1 MYFRDRMEPS
11 TWEVLGYDLPET
23 AEDSDV
29 PGYLGYVPNVPMTP
43 DHYALARSRGIFVRV
58 VGDIPSSTPDW
69 DVCYRDYPAM
79 LTYLN
84 SVVSRFPNLATLTD
98 IGDSWCKAHL
108 DLCTSPHAGNGFDV
122 WRVKLTNS
130 AIPGPKPRFH
140 LVAAHHAR
148 EIATPELAMQW
159 IEDLVTGYGTNA
171 DFTWLLDN
179 REVYVVPVENLD
191 GWFHAATDQV
201 YWRKNDNPA
210 GCSYPDNGVDPNR
223 NYPICWSCP
232 GGGSSPCSETYWG
245 VSAGSETETQNMM
258 NEYNAVDPHFV
269 ISLHTVGPYV
279 LYPWGNSGYGA
290 PADRAGLDALAWNM
304 GRINNTTPRNR
315 VGQPYNVLYNVSGTT
330 DDWTYANF
338 AVPSFTIELGGYSDF
353 NAPCSVLPTIV
364 NNYKPTLTYALKATS
379 SITQTSY
386 MHAFGPTPNSLSGV
400 INGTTLNA
408 SAVISAN
415 YGTTTGAVYRID
427 QLPEDG
433 IGTPMMMSGQNAS
446 AAIDVSPMP
455 NGRHTLFVQGK
466 AAYSYN
472 GNSEQWGIVSA
483 VFFTVTNG
491 SGTATSTTVPPTPTR
506 TNTLGVTATNTT
518 VAIPTF
524 TPTRTSTPGATATC
538 VPASTLEFVSIEDNY
553 FNPQNATIPAGTR
566 VLWTNGNNHSYAHT
580 TTSNTG
586 LWDSGSLDDGRQF
599 GYTFYTPGTYAYH
612 CTIHPSM
619 TGTITVQPATPCPT
633 STSTATR
640 TPTSLPATST
650 PTSEVQPTPCGI
662 TFMDVPADSTFY
674 TWIRCLAC
682 RGIMS
687 GYTDGTF
694 KPGNDITRG
703 QIAKI
708 VSNSAGFNEDAGPQ
722 IYEDVP
728 AGSPFYDWINRLS
741 MRGHM
746 GGYLCGLVPEEP
758 CIAPDNRPYFRPN
771 ASATRGQLAKIVANA
786 AGLEGDPIGL
796 YYTDVPED
804 HTFYVWIMRLTQLG
818 VMGGYPCGGENEP
831 CDDQNRPYFR
841 PFANVTRGQAS
852 KIVANTFFPNC
863 QTP

>member
-1 MYFRDRMEPS
+1 M
-11 TWEVLGYDLPET
+11 
-23 AEDSDV
+23 A
-29 PGYLGYVPNVPMTP
+29 
-43 DHYALARSRGIFVRV
+43 
-58 VGDIPSSTPDW
+58 
-69 DVCYRDYPAM
+69 
-79 LTYLN
+79 
-84 SVVSRFPNLATLTD
+84 
-98 IGDSWCKAHL
+98 
-108 DLCTSPHAGNGFDV
+108 
-122 WRVKLTNS
+122 
-130 AIPGPKPRFH
+130 
-140 LVAAHHAR
+140 
-148 EIATPELAMQW
+148 
-159 IEDLVTGYGTNA
+159 
-171 DFTWLLDN
+171 
-179 REVYVVPVENLD
+179 
-191 GWFHAATDQV
+191 
-201 YWRKNDNPA
+201 
-210 GCSYPDNGVDPNR
+210 
-223 NYPICWSCP
+223 
-232 GGGSSPCSETYWG
+232 
-245 VSAGSETETQNMM
+245 
-258 NEYNAVDPHFV
+258 
-269 ISLHTVGPYV
+269 
-279 LYPWGNSGYGA
+279 
-290 PADRAGLDALAWNM
+290 
-304 GRINNTTPRNR
+304 RINNTTPRNR
-315 VGQPYNVLYNVSGTT
+315 TGQPYQVLYNVSGTT

-338 AVPSFTIELGGYSDF
+338 AIPSFTIELGGYNDF
-353 NAPCSVLPTIV
+353 DVPCATLPTII

-386 MHAFGPTPNSLSGV
+386 MHAFGPSPNSLSAIV
-400 INGTTLNA
+400 SGTTLNA

-433 IGTPMMMSGQNAS
+433 IGTAMSMSGQNAS

-455 NGRHTLFVQGK
+455 NGRHTLFIQGK

-491 SGTATSTTVPPTPTR
+491 SGTATPTTVPPTPTR
-506 TNTLGVTATNTT
+506 TNTPGVTATTT
-518 VAIPTF
+518 TGAIPTF
-524 TPTRTSTPGATATC
+524 TPVPPSATPSRTSTPGATATC

-553 FNPQNATIPAGTR
+553 FSPQNATIPAGTR

-580 TTSNTG
+580 TTSDTG

-640 TPTSLPATST
+640 TPTSPPSTSTSTAEAT
-650 PTSEVQPTPCGI
+650 PTSCAI
-662 TFMDVPADSTFY
+662 TFTDVPSDSTFY

-682 RGIMS
+682 RNIIS

-694 KPGNDITRG
+694 RPGNEITRG
-703 QIAKI
+703 QIAKM
-708 VSNSAGFNEDAGPQ
+708 VSNSAGFSEDAGPQ

-728 AGSPFYDWINRLS
+728 PGSPFYDWINRLS

-758 CIAPDNRPYFRPN
+758 CISPDNRPYFRPN

-786 AGLEGDPIGL
+786 AGLGGTPTGL
-796 YYTDVPED
+796 FYTDVPDD
-804 HTFYVWIMRLTQLG
+804 HPFYEWIMRLTTLG
-818 VMGGYPCGGENEP
+818 VMSGYPCGGDGEP
-831 CDDQNRPYFR
+831 CDDANRPYFR

-852 KIVANTFFPNC
+852 KIVANTFFPDC